1 MLGFLPTPFIAL
13 ISLLALFLAVVGAV
27 NLWVKYRT
35 WNDDLYIVHQIYTRR
50 RLFWLYV
57 KCWVI
62 LVAGATL
69 LLCVE
74 MELLMQLLVI
84 LLVLLATIGIVY
96 GESLAEVRLL
106 QSQSE
111 NLMLRSQ
118 LNPHFLY
125 NTLNNI
131 DALIWLDQE
140 KASTAVTNLSD
151 LMRYFTY
158 SARQDSVS
166 LADEISHLTQLVELQ
181 RLRMPLAESLTF
193 VTRVEHP
200 KAGIAPLLLLP
211 LIENCF
217 KHCGQLNEP
226 GAIRLQI
233 VETDGWLDYRSDNNV
248 KSEENP
254 LANNTKPHQHGLG
267 MKVLRQRLSL
277 LYGEDFLLESESV
290 DGRYLTHLRVKL

>member
-1 MLGFLPTPFIAL
+1 MFGFLPTPFIAL
-13 ISLLALFLAVVGAV
+13 ILLLALFLAVVGAV
-27 NLWVKYRT
+27 NLWVKHRT
-35 WNDDLYIVHQIYTRR
+35 WHDDQYIVHQIYTRR

-57 KCWVI
+57 KCWVV
-62 LVAGATL
+62 LVAGVTL
-69 LLCVE
+69 LTCVE

-84 LLVLLATIGIVY
+84 LLVLLATVGIVY

-140 KASTAVTNLSD
+140 KASAAVTNLSD

-181 RLRMPLAESLTF
+181 RLRMPVPESLTF
-193 VTRVEHP
+193 AVQIGTSHDE
-200 KAGIAPLLLLP
+200 IAPLLLLP

-217 KHCGQLNEP
+217 KHCGNLNER

-233 VETDGWLDYRSDNNV
+233 TVADGWLDYRSDNNV
-248 KSEENP
+248 PDEAGA
-254 LANNTKPHQHGLG
+254 LANVHHPHGVG
-267 MKVLRQRLSL
+267 MKVLRQRLNL
-277 LYGEDFLLESESV
+277 LYEGNYLLETEQV
-290 DGRYLTHLRVKL
+290 NGRYLTHLRVKL